1 MNSKYKNIKF
11 TFEAEHLN
19 NFSFLDVKTTC
30 QHKRFVITTF
40 PKDAFSGDFNNYDSF
55 IFDTYNLGLIHTLLF
70 RFFKIHSSMKNF
82 HIWVEFLRST
92 FKWNNYSVNIIDQ
105 FMKKILD
112 KLYVTK
118 QLVPTVPKREL

>member
-11 TFEAEHLN
+11 TFEAENLN

-30 QHKRFVITTF
+30 QNKRFVITTF
-40 PKDAFSGDFNNYDSF
+40 PKDAFSGDFNNNDSF

-82 HIWVEFLRST
+82 HI
-92 FKWNNYSVNIIDQ
+92 
-105 FMKKILD
+105 
-112 KLYVTK
+112 
-118 QLVPTVPKREL
+118 